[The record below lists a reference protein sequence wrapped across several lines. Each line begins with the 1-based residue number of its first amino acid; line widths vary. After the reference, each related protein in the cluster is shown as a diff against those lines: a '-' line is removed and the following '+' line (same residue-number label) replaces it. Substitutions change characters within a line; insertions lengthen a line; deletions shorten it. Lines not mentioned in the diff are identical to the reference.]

1 MNKLPFIIPERDLNL
16 RISVVVMI
24 LDRLSYTKRKKHI
37 LNLDKLAIYEFLVTQ
52 PFVLHEL
59 VKNDSSLPY
68 FSLQENEKGSVRTK
82 YINKKSLIDYS
93 SIKKLLQIL
102 LIYQFVKIER
112 DKNEFFYVITEQG
125 AEFIDAI
132 ESDYLYRVREL
143 CDVISKFTSISSS
156 NLKRLINPILGV

>member
-24 LDRLSYTKRKKHI
+24 LDRLSYTKRKKVN

-59 VKNDSSLPY
+59 AKNDSKLPY
-68 FSLQENEKGSVRTK
+68 FTLQENEKGSVRTK

-93 SIKKLLQIL
+93 SIKELLQIL

-112 DKNEFFYVITEQG
+112 DKNEFFYVITEEG
-125 AEFIDAI
+125 TEFIGEV

-143 CDVISKFTSISSS
+143 CDVISNFPNMSSS
-156 NLKRLINPILGV
+156 NLKKLINPILGV

>member
-16 RISVVVMI
+16 RVAVVVMI
-24 LDRLSYTKRKKHI
+24 LDRLSYTKRKKFI
-37 LNLDKLAIYEFLVTQ
+37 LNLDKIAIYEFLVTQ

-59 VKNDSSLPY
+59 VEKDSKLPR
-68 FSLQENEKGSVRTK
+68 FHLQENEKGSVRTK

-93 SIKKLLQIL
+93 SIKELLQIL
-102 LIYQFVKIER
+102 LVHQFVKIER
-112 DKNEFFYVITEQG
+112 DKNEFFYVITEKG
-125 AEFIDAI
+125 TEFISAV

-143 CDVISKFTSISSS
+143 CDVISKLTSIPSS